1 MSADAA
7 AREAIAGHLG
17 ATMLVEAGAGT
28 GKTRA
33 LVDRVVGLVAAGT
46 RIERIA
52 AITFT
57 ERAAAELRE
66 RVRTGLDDRIADPAT
81 GEEVRERYRV
91 ARDDLDRA
99 QLSTIHAFG
108 QALLRSLCAEAG
120 IDPEIAVLDQLTA
133 DRRFEERW
141 RAALEEVDPA
151 ADDGRAIDRALGL
164 GLRIKD
170 LKRLGEALTERA
182 DIAARILRDPPAA
195 PAPDWS
201 VLADH
206 HDRLRGLPLDR
217 VLGDDKLLAHIGEL
231 LVLF

>member
-1 MSADAA
+1 MGGRPDGGSAGGGAVSADDS
-7 AREAIAGHLG
+7 ARRAIAEQLD

-33 LVDRVVGLVAAGT
+33 LVDRVVALVAAGV

-66 RVRTGLDDRIADPAT
+66 RVRTGLDIRIADPESSGA
-81 GEEVRERYRV
+81 VRDRCRV

-99 QLSTIHAFG
+99 QVSTIHAFG
-108 QALLRSLCAEAG
+108 QSLLRSLCAEAG

-133 DRRFEERW
+133 ERRFEERW
-141 RAALEEVDPA
+141 RAALERVDPA
-151 ADDGRAIDRALGL
+151 GDDGVAIDRALGL

-170 LKRLGEALTERA
+170 LRRLGEALTERA
-182 DIAARILRDPPAA
+182 DIAARILAEPPAA
-195 PAPDWS
+195 PAPEWD

-206 HDRLRGLPLDR
+206 HRL
-217 VLGDDKLLAHIGEL
+217 LG
-231 LVLF
+231 